1 MQDEHDEQLR
11 ILNERELK
19 EPELRKAIVN
29 MRDKESVA
37 IDKESLQSG
46 TARATSWST
55 MLMMRLSRQL

>member
-19 EPELRKAIVN
+19 EPELRKAIIN
-29 MRDKESVA
+29 MRDKESVV

-46 TARATSWST
+46 TARAASWST
-55 MLMMRLSRQL
+55 MLMMRLSR